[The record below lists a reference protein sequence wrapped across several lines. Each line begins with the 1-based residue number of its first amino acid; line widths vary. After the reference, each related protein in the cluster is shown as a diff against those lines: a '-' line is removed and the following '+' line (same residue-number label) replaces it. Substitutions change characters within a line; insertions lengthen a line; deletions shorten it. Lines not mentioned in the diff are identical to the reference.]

1 MVGFLVFTGVILV
14 FGLLVFAAHTLEKR
28 RAEALHRAAA
38 EMGLDFVRT
47 DESGLQA
54 GFIGFN
60 LFGYGRGRQIKNI
73 AYGRIDDVEVMLF
86 DYQYTTGSGKNKT
99 TRYQTVGFFQSDALL
114 LPEFVARPEG
124 LFDKIGQ
131 VFGYQDI
138 DLPMHPDFS
147 ARYILRGTDESA
159 IRDFFTSDVARFFES
174 NPGLSVEAKPDR
186 FILYRPGKRLKPE
199 QWRGWMQLGFQTCG
213 VFRGR

>member
-1 MVGFLVFTGVILV
+1 MVGFIVFSGVV
-14 FGLLVFAAHTLEKR
+14 AVFAVLIFVAHRLDKKR
-28 RAEALHRAAA
+28 TEALQRVAAG
-38 EMGLDFVRT
+38 MGLEFVQT

-60 LFGYGRGRQIKNI
+60 LFGYGRARQIKNI
-73 AYGRIDDVEVMLF
+73 AYGRVDDVEVMLF
-86 DYQYTTGSGKNKT
+86 DYQYTTGSGKNKH
-99 TRYQTVGFFQSDALL
+99 TRYQTVGFFQSDALV

-138 DLPMHPDFS
+138 DLPMHPEFS
-147 ARYILRGTDESA
+147 RRYILRGTDESA
-159 IRDFFTSDVARFFES
+159 IRHFFTADVVRYFEA
-174 NPGLSVEAKPDR
+174 NPGLSVEAKSDR

-199 QWRGWMQLGFQTCG
+199 QWRDWMAKGLD
-213 VFRGR
+213 VVRVLRG